1 MAREATPQKKQLMLE
16 RSIPSLI
23 PSMALPPI
31 IAQLIT
37 KIYNLVDTY
46 FVSTI
51 GTAATAAVGIN
62 GSLEHII
69 TLIGSLIGAGACSYI
84 ARLLG
89 EKRNQDADRVLST
102 AFFSGVG
109 LGLLFAVFGYIF
121 VTPLIR
127 LLNSNAASEL
137 YAVQYATYVLLAA
150 PFMIGSFILNMCLR
164 SEGSATYAMIGIAA
178 GGILNCFL
186 DPLFINTF
194 GLGVSGASIA
204 TAISKLVSF
213 CVLIIPYV
221 RKKCSVRIS
230 LRYIRFVWNDIKEV
244 LGIGSTLFFRSAC
257 NIVSAVLINRI
268 AGSFSTAALASV
280 SVANRIMEFPFA
292 IILGFGQGYQPVVGF
307 NWGAKAWKRVKES
320 YIFSC
325 LMSVVGAIVIGALI
339 FIFANPIV
347 HVFNSEADAEVLSL
361 GLLCIRLQCLVLP
374 LHALN
379 SLVNMYYAGIGKAGL
394 ALVINISRQGYC
406 FFPALLIA
414 PMLLGINGV
423 AATQAIADVLS
434 MIVVVPLGIHALRMI
449 DQKLNEAAEPNAVN
463 G

>member
-109 LGLLFAVFGYIF
+109 LGVLFAVFGYIF

-230 LRYIRFVWNDIKEV
+230 LQYIRFVWNDIKEV

-292 IILGFGQGYQPVVGF
+292 IILGFSQGCQPIVGF
-307 NWGAKAWKRVKES
+307 NWGASQRKRVRE
-320 YIFSC
+320 I
-325 LMSVVGAIVIGALI
+325 LRLGTIVAVVGSAVMAAVLFLTAGPVL
-339 FIFANPIV
+339 
-347 HVFNSEADAEVLSL
+347 HLFNKEEDAEVLRL
-361 GLLCIRLQCLVLP
+361 GLLCIQLQCLSLP
-374 LHALN
+374 FHGFDT
-379 SLVNMYYAGIGKAGL
+379 VINMFYSGIGRARIAML
-394 ALVINISRQGYC
+394 MSTARQGYC
-406 FFPALLIA
+406 FLPVVLTIPFLFGAE
-414 PMLLGINGV
+414 GV
-423 AATQAIADVLS
+423 TACQAIADCLTLAVSL
-434 MIVVVPLGIHALRMI
+434 PLGIKAFRMTREMA
-449 DQKLNEAAEPNAVN
+449 DAGLAK